1 LNLRVAVLLADLHV
15 PATLFPGVMALAT
28 QDYIDSV
35 PLVHRDDWAA
45 IAGRAAAIGRDRIE
59 DYVSAVVASGP
70 VRAVEA
76 AGGR

>member
-1 LNLRVAVLLADLHV
+1 
-15 PATLFPGVMALAT
+15 MALAT

-45 IAGRAAAIGRDRIE
+45 IAGRAAAIGRERIE

-70 VRAVEA
+70 VRAVET